1 MVELLIFLPIIVVVW
16 FAVLVAA
23 AFLLSI
29 AWRAIREIP
38 PWK

>member
-1 MVELLIFLPIIVVVW
+1 MVELLIVLPIIVVVW

-23 AFLLSI
+23 GFLISF